1 VATKTKPASPGPP
14 VDNIHAIARENA
26 KRQQAEAEGNGVA
39 PEPEVVKEPER
50 EQEALLEL
58 STALEPR
65 ATVKIDGTHYELR
78 HRREFSII
86 EQHALQVEGDEFD
99 ALWERKEQLNSKQR
113 QRLKT
118 VLDSMFDKVIMA
130 PTEVKDKIDDESRR
144 SVVLTFT
151 RAPLLLAQLRGEIP
165 NLEDEESPISDT

>member
-1 VATKTKPASPGPP
+1 

-26 KRQQAEAEGNGVA
+26 KRQAAEAEGNGA
-39 PEPEVVKEPER
+39 EPEVVKEEPEQ

-58 STALEPR
+58 STALERR
-65 ATVKIDGTHYELR
+65 ATVKIDGVHYELR

-118 VLDSMFDKVIMA
+118 VLDSMFDKVILA
-130 PTEVKDKIDDESRR
+130 PTEIKDKIDDESRR
-144 SVVLTFT
+144 AVVLTFT